1 MVGSDVCVFLTSA
14 TDPVVIDEDNELAI
28 NFSKLGM
35 GASRLQLTGEML
47 SEENP
52 ATSSYDEVCQYLST
66 DVTSPNDVWSSS
78 SGKKKKRP
86 KKQKSRPKLDSD
98 VGDSGSPHKGS
109 SDGGEHEGRADGTHH
124 RLSLMESTSV
134 SEDSEVSLMES
145 SLIPCVVL
153 RIPSGDSIQP
163 YTKCKA

>member
-1 MVGSDVCVFLTSA
+1 MTCVFVASL
-14 TDPVVIDEDNELAI
+14 TDPDMIDESSELAI

-52 ATSSYDEVCQYLST
+52 AASSYDEVSQYLST
-66 DVTSPNDVWSSS
+66 DFTSPNDVWSSS

-98 VGDSGSPHKGS
+98 VVDSSSPHKGS
-109 SDGGEHEGRADGTHH
+109 SEGGDYEGRADGTQH
-124 RLSLMESTSV
+124 RLSHVESPSV
-134 SEDSEVSLMES
+134 SEDSEVGTLSF
-145 SLIPCVVL
+145 
-153 RIPSGDSIQP
+153 
-163 YTKCKA
+163 